1 MIRISPPNSI
11 VFICDPSSREVDVP
25 EYVTGQ
31 LIAATQ
37 SCISVGTL
45 AEMDGETEI
54 SLSDVPSSAELGE
67 LVFDG
72 MVRTPGRVVAVCNAR
87 DETLLSLPVSSV
99 AVRVKVFANDRSEP
113 DRIVVLALSQ
123 IADPSTLH

>member
-11 VFICDPSSREVDVP
+11 VFICDPSSRAVDVP
-25 EYVTGQ
+25 EYVNGQ
-31 LIAATQ
+31 LIAATR

-54 SLSDVPSSAELGE
+54 SLSEVATSGELGE

-72 MVRTPGRVVAVCNAR
+72 MVLTPGKVVAVCNAR
-87 DETLLSLPVSSV
+87 DETLLSLPVSTV

-113 DRIVVLALSQ
+113 DRIVVLASSE
-123 IADPSTLH
+123 IADQSSLH